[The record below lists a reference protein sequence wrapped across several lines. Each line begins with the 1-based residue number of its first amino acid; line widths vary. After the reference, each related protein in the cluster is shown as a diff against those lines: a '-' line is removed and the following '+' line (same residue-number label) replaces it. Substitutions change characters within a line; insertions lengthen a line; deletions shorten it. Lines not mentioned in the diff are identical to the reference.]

1 MSEDEKAS
9 SNSDSDEFYQQN
21 AKFPSTKL
29 FENKT
34 KLQKKTDKKLKK
46 TEEPKKKKVKSNKDA
61 ERVAMRKM
69 IKQAIKLQSEQ
80 IIKDLAS

>member
-21 AKFPSTKL
+21 AKFPPTKL

-69 IKQAIKLQSEQ
+69 IKQAIKL
-80 IIKDLAS
+80 

>member
-1 MSEDEKAS
+1 MSDDEKAS

-21 AKFPSTKL
+21 GKFPSTTL
-29 FENKT
+29 FEKKT
-34 KLQKKTDKKLKK
+34 KLQKKSDKKLKK
-46 TEEPKKKKVKSNKDA
+46 IEEPKKKKVKPNKDA
-61 ERVAMRKM
+61 EKVAMRKM

>member
-21 AKFPSTKL
+21 SKFPSTEV
-29 FENKT
+29 FEIKT

-46 TEEPKKKKVKSNKDA
+46 IEEPKKKKVKSNKDA
-61 ERVAMRKM
+61 EKVAMRKM
-69 IKQAIKLQSEQ
+69 IKKAIKIQSEQ